1 MIKTEKKKKKK
12 RYFKDSKKYF
22 KFINK
27 MKDKIRV
34 TIVKPQKDSIKVEYI
49 RLENIE
55 GSD

>member
-1 MIKTEKKKKKK
+1 MIKTEKKKKK
-12 RYFKDSKKYF
+12 RYFKDSKKYL